1 MGYFIAI
8 SQFAILIMGI
18 IYKDLFMF
26 VIGLIGSLFISLL
39 FLAPYLTTRSLKRR
53 MQKKQKLLDDAYD
66 AMTKVAE
73 KLKDK

>member
-18 IYKDLFMF
+18 IYRDLFMF

-39 FLAPYLTTRSLKRR
+39 FLAPYLTTQSLKQR

-66 AMTKVAE
+66 EMTKVAE